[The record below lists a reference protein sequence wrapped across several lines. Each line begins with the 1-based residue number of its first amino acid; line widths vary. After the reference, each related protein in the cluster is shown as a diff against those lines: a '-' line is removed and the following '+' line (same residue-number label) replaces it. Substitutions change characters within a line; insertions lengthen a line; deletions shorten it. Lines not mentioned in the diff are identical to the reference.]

1 MKAEKAVTLIRLTV
15 EDLIA
20 KCKEIVEREGERIDD
35 EEYVNDADPSILRFL
50 LASREEVLLCFLEL
64 ISKTWP
70 FDNCKLK
77 LRLICAVVFAGV
89 KRAVTRRSSL
99 NACCRS

>member
-1 MKAEKAVTLIRLTV
+1 MIFSCYVDCATDLLKFRGFGFFVQIDALCKIIPRQVKAEKAVTLIRLTV

-50 LASREEVLLCFLEL
+50 LASREEV
-64 ISKTWP
+64 
-70 FDNCKLK
+70 
-77 LRLICAVVFAGV
+77 
-89 KRAVTRRSSL
+89 
-99 NACCRS
+99 